1 MEYGAKY
8 LQWAPFAES
17 NPEPAGALPNYGTAV
32 NLGELVKVGDNPS
45 FAEASAAGDNN
56 ATARYI
62 RKFQQCPVDAE
73 ITEMLNAVASAVFGA
88 KLDTTTG
95 KKNLHFNISDK
106 PPYGGL
112 AFFTEGQ
119 LKDGSTAYQ
128 GIFYP
133 KLKANM
139 QGKEYSTTGSS
150 ITFSSRKVQ
159 FMGMACNNGDWKIE
173 SEYFTTEDAAKAWVD
188 AMLAAASG

>member
-17 NPEPAGALPNYGTAV
+17 NPEPTGALPNYGTAV
-32 NLGELVKVGDNPS
+32 NLGEMVKVSDNPS
-45 FAEASAAGDNN
+45 FTEASASGDNN

-62 RKFQQCPVDAE
+62 RKFQQCPVDTE
-73 ITEMLNAVASAVFGA
+73 ILEMLNEVASSVFGA
-88 KLDTTTG
+88 TLDTTSG
-95 KKNLHFNISDK
+95 KKDLHFNVADK
-106 PPYGGL
+106 PPYGGM

-119 LKDGSTAYQ
+119 LRDGSTAYQ

-139 QGKEYSTTGSS
+139 QGKEYSTTGTS

-159 FMGMACNNGDWKIE
+159 FMAMACGNGDWKIQ
-173 SEYFTTEDAAKAWVD
+173 SEYFATEVAAKAWVD
-188 AMLAAASG
+188 AKLAAST

>member
-17 NPEPAGALPNYGTAV
+17 NPEPTGALPNYGTAV
-32 NLGELVKVGDNPS
+32 NLGELVKVSDNPS
-45 FAEASAAGDNN
+45 FTEASAAGDNN
-56 ATARYI
+56 ATSRYI
-62 RKFQQCPVDAE
+62 RKFQQCPVDTE
-73 ITEMLNAVASAVFGA
+73 ILEMLNEVASSVFGA
-88 KLDTTTG
+88 TLDTTSG
-95 KKNLHFNISDK
+95 KKDLHFNVADK
-106 PPYGGL
+106 PPYGGM

-139 QGKEYSTTGSS
+139 QGKEYSTTGTS
-150 ITFSSRKVQ
+150 INFSSRKVQ
-159 FMGMACNNGDWKIE
+159 FMAMACGNGDWKIQ
-173 SEYFTTEDAAKAWVD
+173 SEYFATEAAAKAWVD
-188 AMLAAASG
+188 AKLAAST

>member
-8 LQWAPFAES
+8 LQWAPFAAS
-17 NPEPAGALPNYGTAV
+17 NPEPTGALPNYGTAV
-32 NLGELVKVGDNPS
+32 NLGEMVKVSDNPS
-45 FAEASAAGDNN
+45 FTEASAAGDNN

-73 ITEMLNAVASAVFGA
+73 ILEMLNEVASSVFGA
-88 KLDTTTG
+88 TLDTTSG
-95 KKNLHFNISDK
+95 KKDLHFNVADK
-106 PPYGGL
+106 PPYGGM

-139 QGKEYSTTGSS
+139 QGKEYSTTGTS

-159 FMGMACNNGDWKIE
+159 FMAMACGNGDWKIQ
-173 SEYFTTEDAAKAWVD
+173 SEYFATEAAAKAWVD
-188 AMLAAASG
+188 AKLAAST